1 MLLDRIWYTPH
12 HPLSYLLRPLSILFA
27 GIGAARRALFTLGL
41 KQSVRLPVPVI
52 VVGNITVGGTGK
64 TPLTIYLAQSLQA
77 QGFSPGIISR
87 GYGGKTRVPFAVSKD
102 SDPAQ
107 SGDEPIL
114 LARATGV
121 PVYVFADRAAAGA
134 ALLAAHPEVNI
145 LLCDD
150 GLQHYRLQRDL
161 ELCVV
166 DGARGYGNGALLPAG
181 PLREPVSRLKTVDA
195 VVVNG
200 AERLPGQA
208 ECFQMSLLP
217 GEFYSLTGAARQSWQ
232 GKRLAAVCG
241 IGHPQRFFNTLT
253 ALGLEFTEHAFV
265 DHHQFSPQDLPD
277 ADIILVTEK
286 DAVKLAGLSDVRIWA
301 LPISASLTPDLAGWL
316 GQKMNMLSTR

>member
-27 GIGAARRALFTLGL
+27 GVGAARRVLFSLGL
-41 KQSVRLPVPVI
+41 KQRVRLPVPVI

-64 TPLTIYLAQSLQA
+64 TPLTIYLAQSLLA

-87 GYGGKTRVPFAVSKD
+87 GYGGKTLVPLAVSKE
-102 SDPAQ
+102 SDPVQ

-134 ALLAAHPEVNI
+134 ALLAAHPE
-145 LLCDD
+145 DD

-166 DGARGYGNGALLPAG
+166 DGARGFGNGALLPAG

-200 AERLPGQA
+200 AERLLLES

-217 GEFYSLTGAARQSWQ
+217 ADFYSLSGATRQSWR

-241 IGHPQRFFNTLT
+241 IGNPQRFFNTLK
-253 ALGLEFTEHAFV
+253 ALGLDFTEHAFA

-286 DAVKLAGLSDVRIWA
+286 DAVKLAGLCDVRIWV
-301 LPISASLTPDLAGWL
+301 LPVSASLTPDLAGWL
-316 GQKMNMLSTR
+316 GQKMNMLSKR